1 MLTLLISIIPKNL
14 FPNLFLIIYDII
26 KLSPIERGW
35 CPMGEIL
42 MIILSSFV
50 LPLLADI
57 LFEIWK
63 EKRGKDK
70 KQE

>member
-1 MLTLLISIIPKNL
+1 
-14 FPNLFLIIYDII
+14 
-26 KLSPIERGW
+26 
-35 CPMGEIL
+35 MGEIL

>member
-1 MLTLLISIIPKNL
+1 
-14 FPNLFLIIYDII
+14 
-26 KLSPIERGW
+26 
-35 CPMGEIL
+35 MGKIL

-50 LPLLADI
+50 LPLLANI
-57 LFEIWK
+57 LFEIRK